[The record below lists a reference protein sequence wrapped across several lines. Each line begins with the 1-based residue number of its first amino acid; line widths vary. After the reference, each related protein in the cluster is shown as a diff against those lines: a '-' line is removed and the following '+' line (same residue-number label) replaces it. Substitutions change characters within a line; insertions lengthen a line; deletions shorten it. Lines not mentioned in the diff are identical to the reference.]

1 MPDLKWF
8 TVPALR
14 RPFLLM
20 SFEGLFDAGG
30 AATGALNQIRARSE
44 TTKIAEIEAE
54 DFFNFAEQRPIVR
67 VNDRVRSIDWPSTSV
82 YACKTDGP
90 RDLVVMTGIEPH
102 LRWSSFADQIVDV
115 VRRSGAELAITVG
128 AMVSMVPHSRTFGV
142 TGSAADPTLAG
153 RLGLDRPSYQ
163 GPTGVVGVIN
173 ERLDAK
179 GMAVMSLRVDVP
191 HYVPA
196 APNPKAAQALLRRLQ
211 QTTAVP
217 TGYEALDSEA
227 QDWVRRVDAAVASD
241 IESQSYV
248 ERLEQQVDSNPEML
262 PSGDDLAAELEAF
275 LRDRTAETEGGAGAG
290 DATGDAQEGDD
301 VNNDEPGD
309 KGEETA

>member
-1 MPDLKWF
+1 
-8 TVPALR
+8 
-14 RPFLLM
+14 M

-30 AATGALNQIRARSE
+30 AATAALAQVRARSE
-44 TTKIAEIEAE
+44 TTEIAEIEAE
-54 DFFNFAEQRPIVR
+54 NYFNFAEQRPVARIV
-67 VNDRVRSIDWPSTSV
+67 DGARSIDWPSTKV
-82 YACKTDGP
+82 WACRTDGP
-90 RDLVVMTGIEPH
+90 RDLVVMSGVEPH
-102 LRWSSFADQIVDV
+102 LRWQSFADQIVDV
-115 VRRSGAELAITVG
+115 IRRSGAELAITVG

-142 TGSAADPTLAG
+142 TGSAADAGLAD

-179 GMAVMSLRVDVP
+179 RMAVMSLRVDVP

-211 QTTAVP
+211 QTTGVP

-227 QDWVRRVDAAVASD
+227 QEWVRRVDAAVDSD
-241 IESQSYV
+241 PESKSYV
-248 ERLEQQVDSNPEML
+248 ERLEEQVDSNPAML

-275 LRDRTAETEGGAGAG
+275 LRDR
-290 DATGDAQEGDD
+290 D
-301 VNNDEPGD
+301 PGD
-309 KGEETA
+309 EDG

>member
-1 MPDLKWF
+1 MGGDPSLHLVPDLKWL
-8 TVPALR
+8 TVPPLR

-30 AATGALNQIRARSE
+30 AATGALAQIRARSE
-44 TTKIAEIEAE
+44 TTEIAEIDAE
-54 DFFNFAEQRPIVR
+54 DFFNFAEQRPQVTI
-67 VNDRVRSIDWPSTSV
+67 DDGVRSINWPSTKV
-82 YACKTDGP
+82 WACKTDGP
-90 RDLVVMTGIEPH
+90 RDLVVMSGVEPH
-102 LRWSSFADQIVDV
+102 LRWSSFSDQIVDV

-128 AMVSMVPHSRTFGV
+128 AMVSMVPHTRTFGV
-142 TGSAADPTLAG
+142 TGSAADPVLAD

-173 ERLDAK
+173 ERLDTK
-179 GMAVMSLRVDVP
+179 GLAVMSLRVDVP

-196 APNPKAAQALLRRLQ
+196 APNPKAAQALLRRIQ

-227 QDWVRRVDAAVASD
+227 QDWVRRVDGAVASD
-241 IESQSYV
+241 PDSQAYV
-248 ERLEQQVDSNPEML
+248 DRLEKQVDSNPEML

-275 LRDRTAETEGGAGAG
+275 LRDRS
-290 DATGDAQEGDD
+290 DD
-301 VNNDEPGD
+301 EEPKNNEEDD
-309 KGEETA
+309 SQDSGEESA

>member
-1 MPDLKWF
+1 
-8 TVPALR
+8 
-14 RPFLLM
+14 M

-30 AATGALNQIRARSE
+30 AATGALAQIRARSE
-44 TTKIAEIEAE
+44 TTKIAEIDAE
-54 DFFNFAEQRPIVR
+54 DFFNFAEQRPLVSI
-67 VNDRVRSIDWPSTSV
+67 DDGIRSIDWPSTSV
-82 YACKTDGP
+82 WACKTDGP
-90 RDLVVMTGIEPH
+90 RDLVVMSGIEPH
-102 LRWSSFADQIVDV
+102 LRWLSFADQIVDV

-128 AMVSMVPHSRTFGV
+128 AMVSMVPHTRTFGV
-142 TGSAADPTLAG
+142 TGSAADPALAD

-179 GMAVMSLRVDVP
+179 GLAVMSLRVDVP

-196 APNPKAAQALLRRLQ
+196 APNPKAAQALLRRIQ

-227 QDWVRRVDAAVASD
+227 QDWVRRVDGAVSSD
-241 IESQSYV
+241 PDSQAYV
-248 ERLEQQVDSNPEML
+248 ERLEKQVDSNPEML

-275 LRDRTAETEGGAGAG
+275 LRDRS
-290 DATGDAQEGDD
+290 DD
-301 VNNDEPGD
+301 VDPTNDEDDGSQD
-309 KGEETA
+309 SGEESA

>member
-1 MPDLKWF
+1 M
-8 TVPALR
+8 R

-30 AATGALNQIRARSE
+30 AATGALAQIRARSE
-44 TTKIAEIEAE
+44 TTKIAEIDAE
-54 DFFNFAEQRPIVR
+54 DFFNFAEQRPQVR
-67 VNDRVRSIDWPSTSV
+67 IDDGVRSIEWPSTTV
-82 YACKTDGP
+82 WACKTDGP
-90 RDLVVMTGIEPH
+90 RDLVVMSGIEPH
-102 LRWSSFADQIVDV
+102 LRWLSFADQIVDV

-128 AMVSMVPHSRTFGV
+128 AMVSMVPHTRTFGV
-142 TGSAADPTLAG
+142 TGSAADPLLAD

-179 GMAVMSLRVDVP
+179 GLAVMSLRVDVP

-211 QTTAVP
+211 QTTGVP
-217 TGYEALDSEA
+217 TGYEALDGEA
-227 QDWVRRVDAAVASD
+227 QDWVRRVDTAVASD
-241 IESQSYV
+241 PDSQSYV
-248 ERLEQQVDSNPEML
+248 ARLEKQVDSNPAML

-275 LRDRTAETEGGAGAG
+275 LRDRASEPDE
-290 DATGDAQEGDD
+290 DD
-301 VNNDEPGD
+301 GSEDS
-309 KGEETA
+309 GEESA